1 MRRFQIPEAELRFR
15 ASRAGGP
22 GGQHV
27 NKASTR
33 VEVLW
38 DVARSPDLDPPRR
51 ARLLERLGS
60 RVDAEGVLRV
70 VAAERRSQRQNR
82 LAAIARLQTLVDE
95 ALYDP
100 PVRKPTRPSAGARKR
115 RLERKRRRGATKAL
129 RRRGPEDD

>member
-1 MRRFQIPEAELRFR
+1 MRRFHVPEAELVFR

-27 NKASTR
+27 NKTSTR

-38 DVARSPDLDPPRR
+38 DVAHSPDLDAPRR
-51 ARLLERLGS
+51 ARLLERLHG
-60 RVDAEGVLRV
+60 RVDAAGVLRV

-82 LAAIARLQTLVDE
+82 LAAAARLQALVDD

-100 PVRKPTRPSAGARKR
+100 PARKR
-115 RLERKRRRGATKAL
+115 TRPPKRARERRLEHKRRRGTTKAL
-129 RRRGPEDD
+129 RRHRPDDD